1 MEGFKKNTLN
11 NVYYR
16 SRNLMIVMYI
26 ILVAVMTLLSE
37 NKLAVFVFAT
47 SIPFLFILSE
57 IVYKLQEFN
66 PYYISIPL
74 CLVLNTFYEL
84 NSTTNEPFWL
94 YFIIIIYHTILF
106 IDKKLYKL
114 FFVILSIVLVF
125 SLQYYL
131 NYPGGIIASRFA
143 ATVIFSIT
151 TYIGF
156 GYLLDTQT
164 EVYTALQN
172 KDEAEELLKAYAK
185 DLEKKNSE
193 LDQFAYVVSH
203 DLKAP
208 LRGINNLSL
217 WIEED
222 IGEGIPEEARKN
234 FILMRSRVLRM
245 ENLINGILEYSRA
258 GRTQDENVYFST
270 YELIHDV
277 CSTLT
282 LNTSTKVT
290 LVQPLPFLKTA
301 KVKMEQVFSNLVS
314 NAIKYNNNP
323 HPEIIITATETHSEC
338 VFCVADN
345 GPGIDPGYHQKIF
358 VIFQTLQSRDS
369 MENTGV
375 GLAIVKKIVEENGGK
390 IWIDSELG
398 RGAKFYFTWP
408 K

>member
-1 MEGFKKNTLN
+1 MEGFQKNTLN

-26 ILVAVMTLLSE
+26 ILVTVMTILSE

-47 SIPFLFILSE
+47 SIPLLFILSE
-57 IVYKLQEFN
+57 IVYKVQDLN

-84 NSTTNEPFWL
+84 NTSGNEPFWL

-106 IDKKLYKL
+106 IDKKQYKL
-114 FFVILSIVLVF
+114 LFVFVGIALVLC
-125 SLQYYL
+125 LEYYL
-131 NYPGGIIASRFA
+131 DYQGGIIASHFA

-172 KDEAEELLKAYAK
+172 KDKAEELLKAYAK

-208 LRGINNLSL
+208 LRGINNLSV

-222 IGEGIPEEARKN
+222 IGTGIPEEAQKN
-234 FILMRSRVLRM
+234 FKLMRSRVARM
-245 ENLINGILEYSRA
+245 ENLINGILAYSRA
-258 GRTQDENVYFST
+258 GRTEDENVYFST
-270 YELIHDV
+270 YELIHDT
-277 CSTLT
+277 CTTLT
-282 LNTSTKVT
+282 LNTPTKIT
-290 LVQPLPFLKTA
+290 IVQPLPFLKTA

-314 NAIKYNNNP
+314 NAIKYNKNP
-323 HPEIIITATETHSEC
+323 HPEITVTATETNAEC
-338 VFCVADN
+338 TFCVADN
-345 GPGIDPGYHQKIF
+345 GAGIDPAYHQKIF

-390 IWIDSELG
+390 IWIDSNIG
-398 RGAKFYFTWP
+398 NGAKFYFTWP

>member
-1 MEGFKKNTLN
+1 MERFKKNTLN

-16 SRNLMIVMYI
+16 SRNLMMVMYL
-26 ILVAVMTLLSE
+26 ILVTVMTVLSA

-57 IVYKLQEFN
+57 VVYKLQELN

-84 NSTTNEPFWL
+84 NATTNEPFWL
-94 YFIIIIYHTILF
+94 YFIVIIYHTILF
-106 IDKKLYKL
+106 IDKKHYTL
-114 FFVILSIVLVF
+114 FFVFLSIVLVF
-125 SLQYYL
+125 TLEYYIGS
-131 NYPGGIIASRFA
+131 PGGVIASRFA

-164 EVYTALQN
+164 EVFTALQN
-172 KDEAEELLKAYAK
+172 KDEAEKMLKAYAK

-208 LRGINNLSL
+208 LRGINNLSI

-222 IGEGIPEEARKN
+222 MGVAMNEDAHNN
-234 FILMRSRVLRM
+234 FVLLRSRVTRM
-245 ENLINGILEYSRA
+245 ENLINGILAYSRA

-270 YELIHDV
+270 YDLIHDI
-277 CSTLT
+277 CAT
-282 LNTSTKVT
+282 LNSDTKIT
-290 LVQPLPFLKTA
+290 IIQPLPFLKTA
-301 KVKMEQVFSNLVS
+301 KVQMEQVFSNLVS
-314 NAIKYNNNP
+314 NAIKYNQNP
-323 HPEIIITATETHSEC
+323 HPEIIITSIETDTECT
-338 VFCVADN
+338 FCVADN
-345 GPGIDPGYHQKIF
+345 GPGIDSAYHQKIF
-358 VIFQTLQSRDS
+358 VIFQTLQSRDTL
-369 MENTGV
+369 ENTGV
-375 GLAIVKKIVEENGGK
+375 GLAIVKKIVEERGGQ
-390 IWIDSELG
+390 IWVESKVG
-398 RGAKFYFTWP
+398 HGAKFYFTWP